1 MKTRHKGKIKVSANY
16 TQVDTK
22 TVDAKHR
29 ITVGEPL
36 APGYRV
42 QIYKNED
49 DGTVLLVPC
58 VEIPAREAWLYKN
71 PKALKS
77 VLQGIKD
84 AEEGKGRI
92 LDLSELSD
100 DV

>member
-1 MKTRHKGKIKVSANY
+1 MKTKQNGKIKISASY

-84 AEEGKGRI
+84 AEEGRLHK
-92 LDLSELSD
+92 LNLKTMKVE
-100 DV
+100 